1 MPILKCGILKGRTVP
16 LSGETVERSVVS
28 ASSSLL
34 GGAMEVGREIRRYSV
49 LLDIFERRR
58 PWRGVEEEEGE
69 EALEGVWRAGY
80 GK

>member
-1 MPILKCGILKGRTVP
+1 
-16 LSGETVERSVVS
+16 VS